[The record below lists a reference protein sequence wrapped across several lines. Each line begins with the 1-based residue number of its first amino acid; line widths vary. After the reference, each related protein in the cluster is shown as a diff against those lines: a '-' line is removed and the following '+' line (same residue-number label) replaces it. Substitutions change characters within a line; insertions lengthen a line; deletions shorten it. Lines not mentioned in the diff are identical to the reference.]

1 MEFAATRFGSAICA
15 TLLISL
21 AATLVAGCSGS
32 PEGSATV
39 PVTVTLTASAAD
51 VYSGLDVRLS
61 WTSTGATSCE
71 AYGSWSG
78 TRQPSGAEGVFPPL
92 ASNLFGLSCVGPG
105 GTAQASEVVT
115 VTIPRY
121 RADSLSPMQEG
132 YAINNR
138 GDVVGKGGGA
148 ARGFIDNHEV
158 LIAGE
163 ETPCTP
169 PLCFGSSWR
178 YWATAINGQRTVLY
192 VGSFSVMYASSYAWQ
207 YGGGPAPAI
216 PPGSYIFRDINEFGE
231 IVASQ
236 GGLQVEVLIRQ
247 GERIELTGACT
258 AWSINDRGHITGSMH
273 DATDFSCSHL
283 LFFAD
288 GVAHDLGQF
297 PGASSTWG
305 IAINVVDTIVGD
317 AESPSGVR
325 AFRYTAAQGYTDL
338 GSLGG
343 SETRA
348 FDINSASRAVGYST
362 LPGSSQLRRAFLFT
376 EERLVDLNDYVDNP
390 QADRPLTSATAI
402 NDAGYIVANG
412 CRPPQYSD
420 CIAFRLTPIYSR

>member
-1 MEFAATRFGSAICA
+1 MEFAAARFGSAICA

-32 PEGSATV
+32 REGPATV

-61 WTSTGATSCE
+61 WTSTGVTSCE

-78 TRQPSGAEGVFPPL
+78 TRQPSGVEGVFPPL
-92 ASNLFGLSCVGPG
+92 AVNLFGLSCMGPG
-105 GTAQASEVVT
+105 GTAQASAVVT

-121 RADSLSPMQEG
+121 RANSLSPMQEG
-132 YAINNR
+132 FAINNR
-138 GDVVGKGGGA
+138 GDVVGKGGGV

-158 LIAGE
+158 LIGHG
-163 ETPCTP
+163 TPCTP
-169 PLCFGSSWR
+169 QCFL
-178 YWATAINGQRTVLY
+178 YQAIAINGQRTVLY
-192 VGSFSVMYASSYAWQ
+192 LYSPSVMSASSYAWQ

-216 PPGSYIFRDINEFGE
+216 PPASYIFHDINEFGE

-236 GGLQVEVLIRQ
+236 TSGVQAEVLIRQ

-258 AWSINDRGHITGSMH
+258 AWSINDRGHITGSMR
-273 DATDFSCSHL
+273 DATGYCNHL

-297 PGASSTWG
+297 PGASSTRG
-305 IAINVVDTIVGD
+305 TAINFTDTIVGYAD
-317 AESPSGVR
+317 SPSGVR

-348 FDINSASRAVGYST
+348 FDINSAGKAVGYST

-376 EERLVDLNDYVDNP
+376 EERLVDLNDYVDDP
-390 QADRPLTSATAI
+390 QALFSPLSIATAI
-402 NDAGYIVANG
+402 SDAGWIVANA
-412 CRPPQYSD
+412 CRSNGD
-420 CIAFRLTPIYSR
+420 CIAYLLTPVFDR